1 MNEKK
6 VCVYCA
12 SSRQANPVYRQD
24 AKRLGEILAK
34 NSITIVYGGGAVGS
48 MGALAEGA
56 ISFWGKVVGIIPR
69 FMVDLEWANKK
80 ISDLIIVKDMA
91 ERKKKMI
98 EDVDAVIALPGGT
111 GTLEELF
118 EAITCKLLGF
128 YLNPIVL
135 VNTLGFYDPC
145 IELLGKCVSE
155 QFMDQKHNNMWTYV
169 NEPEDVLP
177 AIFSAPNWYEDAR
190 HFAAI

>member
-1 MNEKK
+1 MKVKK

-12 SSRQANPVYRQD
+12 SSRQANPVYRQA
-24 AKRLGEILAK
+24 AKRLGKILAK
-34 NSITIVYGGGAVGS
+34 NFITIVYGGGAVGS
-48 MGALAEGA
+48 MGALADEA
-56 ISFWGKVVGIIPR
+56 ISFGGKVVGIIPR
-69 FMVDLEWANKK
+69 FMVDLEWANSK

-98 EDVDAVIALPGGT
+98 EGVDAVVALPGGT

-118 EAITCKLLGF
+118 EAITWKRLGF

-155 QFMDQKHNNMWTYV
+155 QFMGQKHKNMWTYV

-177 AIFSAPNWYEDAR
+177 AILSAPEWYEDAR